1 MRSFDDASRVLGELE
16 LGVMELLWERAPL
29 AVRDV
34 QARVAD
40 GKLAYTTVMTTLD
53 RLYKKELL
61 LREKVGLAFVYRPAL
76 DRQTYQQRVVEAA
89 VGPLLQQGASA
100 VLAAFVNVA
109 AENEDHLRQLEQLVA
124 ARRKN
129 R

>member
-1 MRSFDDASRVLGELE
+1 MITVKVANPYEQPLDFAALKAAAKTVLEGE
-16 LGVMELLWERAPL
+16 GVRA
-29 AVRDV
+29 A
-34 QARVAD
+34 
-40 GKLAYTTVMTTLD
+40 
-53 RLYKKELL
+53 
-61 LREKVGLAFVYRPAL
+61 KVGLAFVYRPAL

-89 VGPLLQQGASA
+89 VAPLLQQGASA

-124 ARRKN
+124 ARRKK